1 MCVCVFFFFG
11 VCVCVCVCERERE
24 SVCVCVC
31 GFHIERKCAAFGF
44 CVISRGTNGE
54 EGREKEKG
62 NSGDGK

>member
-1 MCVCVFFFFG
+1 M
-11 VCVCVCVCERERE
+11 
-24 SVCVCVC
+24 CVC
-31 GFHIERKCAAFGF
+31 GFHIERMCAAFGF